1 MTGAL
6 RGRLDDNDDVPVVEP
21 FEDISP
27 IMAFFFSV
35 TKLISALAR
44 AKMIVY
50 IKDSNYDRKIV
61 FYNRTLNMNS
71 IKLSMNLNRNQRET
85 AH

>member
-1 MTGAL
+1 MSGAL
-6 RGRLDDNDDVPVVEP
+6 RGRLDDNDDVPEVEA
-21 FEDISP
+21 FEDKSP
-27 IMAFFFSV
+27 MTFFFSV

-61 FYNRTLNMNS
+61 FYNQTLNMNS